1 MRLPMHEV
9 GAPGHALLPQSL
21 NVTSRGTQRHER
33 WCATPRTGTL
43 DFATWQLALAWPNSH
58 QTGLAVH
65 VAAFVQGTPRRPMEE
80 FSLPS
85 QASSRISVQAPPPH
99 THPPTAT
106 GASSLPIDSNDV
118 VRWQKRAD
126 SLAHMAFAEGER
138 ANVERYAKACLAAA
152 LAQVCMLR
160 SEEQSALDALDVPVH
175 EKQTETVNHPTG
187 DAVAPKLRRTQ
198 QCEKGRTDDVFNSWQ
213 TQTVAQRRHG
223 GGKS

>member
-1 MRLPMHEV
+1 
-9 GAPGHALLPQSL
+9 
-21 NVTSRGTQRHER
+21 
-33 WCATPRTGTL
+33 
-43 DFATWQLALAWPNSH
+43 
-58 QTGLAVH
+58 
-65 VAAFVQGTPRRPMEE
+65 
-80 FSLPS
+80 
-85 QASSRISVQAPPPH
+85 
-99 THPPTAT
+99 
-106 GASSLPIDSNDV
+106 
-118 VRWQKRAD
+118 
-126 SLAHMAFAEGER
+126 MAFAEGER